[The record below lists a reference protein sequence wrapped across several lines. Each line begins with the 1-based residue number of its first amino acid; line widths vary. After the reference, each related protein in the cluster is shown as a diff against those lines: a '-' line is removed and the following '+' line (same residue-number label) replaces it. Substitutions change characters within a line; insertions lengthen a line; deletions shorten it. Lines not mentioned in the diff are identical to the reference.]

1 MPRYIIDP
9 MAKVMISLPDD
20 LLARIDQEAKR
31 RGRSRSGFLQEA
43 AQRVLGRLDVKAFD
57 AALARSRA
65 RFAGAESF
73 ESAVLMRKE
82 RKARDQRDRRPV

>member
-1 MPRYIIDP
+1 

-31 RGRSRSGFLQEA
+31 RGRSRSGFLQDA
-43 AQRVLGRLDVKAFD
+43 AHHALGRPDVRAFD

-65 RFAGAESF
+65 RFAGAGKFDSG
-73 ESAVLMRKE
+73 SLIRKE
-82 RKARDQRDRRPV
+82 RNARDRRDRRPL